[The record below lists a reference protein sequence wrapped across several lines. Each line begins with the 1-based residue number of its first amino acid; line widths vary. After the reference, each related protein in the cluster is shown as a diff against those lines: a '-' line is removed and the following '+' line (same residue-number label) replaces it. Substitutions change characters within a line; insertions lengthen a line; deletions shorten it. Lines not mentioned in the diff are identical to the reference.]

1 MGNRVFLLALVLLV
15 IVTGTLAFAEGPVQ
29 RWDAGF
35 SAGTVL
41 FNDAVGFSGSVETR
55 AYLLE
60 PVDGLKFFAGAGGL
74 FQYTD
79 STQHTMTDFY
89 GYAQGGVD
97 WFYLG
102 TLAPVLEPLALRAQ
116 LALGGGYTSDV
127 NSDDQKEGSAGFLVL
142 PALGADYG
150 FGKLHAAL
158 MFGYELKLAGGM
170 VLGGITTSLGLSYSI
185 F

>member
-1 MGNRVFLLALVLLV
+1 VFAQGMVKRL
-15 IVTGTLAFAEGPVQ
+15 
-29 RWDAGF
+29 DAGL

-60 PVDGLKFFAGAGGL
+60 PIDSLKLFAGAGGL

-79 STQHTMTDFY
+79 NPQHTMTDFY
-89 GYAQGGVD
+89 AYAQGGVD

>member
-1 MGNRVFLLALVLLV
+1 MARKAFALVALLLLV
-15 IVTGTLAFAEGPVQ
+15 AAGSLAFAEGPVT

-35 SAGTVL
+35 SGGSVA
-41 FNDAVGFSGSVETR
+41 FSDAVGLNGMIETR
-55 AYLLE
+55 AYLME
-60 PVDGLKFFAGAGGL
+60 PVQDLKVFAGAGGL

-89 GYAQGGVD
+89 GFALGGVD
-97 WFYLG
+97 WFYPG

-127 NSDDQKEGSAGFLVL
+127 NSGDEKKGSAGFLML
-142 PALGADYG
+142 PAVGADYG
-150 FGKLHAAL
+150 FGKLHLHL

-170 VLGGITTSLGLSYSI
+170 ALGGITTNLGLSYSI